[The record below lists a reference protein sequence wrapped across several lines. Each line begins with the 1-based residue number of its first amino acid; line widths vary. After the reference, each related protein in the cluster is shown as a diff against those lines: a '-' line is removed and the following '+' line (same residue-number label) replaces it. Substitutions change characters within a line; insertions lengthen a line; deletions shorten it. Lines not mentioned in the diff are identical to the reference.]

1 MKLKAVPTVRLGPGW
16 NFVSVPAVLASG
28 ADMAGIF
35 AGVDTDGHSIFCD
48 NATSKTWTAMSP
60 STKVKALDGI
70 WIYVEDGDHGPALVR
85 PEPAGRAARDRTS
98 RPAGTRSATR
108 AFGPQRPTMPS
119 RRSPRNGPRSS
130 GSIEGS
136 QRYETSIFN
145 GGTGDYSDYREML
158 AGKGYW
164 LYMRESGQISAVG
177 AGP

>member
-1 MKLKAVPTVRLGPGW
+1 MPTVRLGPGW
-16 NFVSVPAVLASG
+16 NFVSVPAGLASG

-35 AGVDTDGHSIFCD
+35 AGVDTDGHSILD

-70 WIYVEDGDHGPALVR
+70 WIYAKTATTVPLSFDPNPQAVPPVKDLA
-85 PEPAGRAARDRTS
+85 AGWNAIGYS
-98 RPAGTRSATR
+98 SVRSAT
-108 AFGPQRPTMPS
+108 AHDAL
-119 RRSPRNGPRSS
+119 SS
-130 GSIEGS
+130 VASKWSTLLGFNEGS